1 MAETPK
7 TVLSW
12 PSGLGAILALL
23 ILVLA
28 IVFIVL
34 GQLPLMIGL
43 FIVGLALTRLL

>member
-1 MAETPK
+1 
-7 TVLSW
+7 VNVSW
-12 PSGLGAILALL
+12 PSGLGAILAVV

-43 FIVGLALTRLL
+43 FLAGLALCRLC